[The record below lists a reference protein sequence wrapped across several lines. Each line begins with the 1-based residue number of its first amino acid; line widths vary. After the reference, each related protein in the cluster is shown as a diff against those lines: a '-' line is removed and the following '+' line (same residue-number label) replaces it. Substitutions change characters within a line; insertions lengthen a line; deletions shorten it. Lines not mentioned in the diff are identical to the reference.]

1 MSDAHTAIGW
11 IGIGRMGQA
20 MVERLLRAGQ
30 RVRVWN
36 RTRARAESLRDL
48 GADVADRLADLSA
61 CDTVFTTVAA
71 DADLL
76 EVTVGEDG
84 LLRQARAPRHLI
96 DASTVSAQTSQRLR
110 QAAAERGTVLL
121 AAPVSGNAK
130 VARAGRL
137 SVAVSGPADAYA
149 ATEPL
154 LRLIAGS
161 VTYVGEGEVA
171 RLVKLAHNV
180 LLGVVAQSLAEVTVL
195 AERGG
200 VSRATF
206 LEFLN
211 DSVLGSVFT
220 RYKSPA
226 LVHLDFTPTF
236 TTTLL
241 RKDFDIGLSAA
252 RELETPMPI
261 AAATYQAIQAAIGRG
276 HGEDDFAALLVEQ
289 ARNAGIELVPEDVKV
304 DDGLGGP

>member
-1 MSDAHTAIGW
+1 MSDAHTEIGW
-11 IGIGRMGQA
+11 IGIGRMGHA
-20 MVERLLRAGQ
+20 MAERLLRAGQ

-36 RTRARAESLRDL
+36 RTRAKAESLRSL
-48 GADVADRLADLSA
+48 GAEVAEELADLST
-61 CDTVFTTVAA
+61 CDTVFTTMAA
-71 DADLL
+71 DTDLL
-76 EVTVGEDG
+76 AVTVGERG
-84 LLRQARAPRHLI
+84 LLRQAAAPRYLV
-96 DASTVSAQTSQRLR
+96 DVSTVSAETSERIR
-110 QAAAERGTVLL
+110 RTARERGTFLL

-130 VARAGRL
+130 VVRAGRL
-137 SVAVSGPADAYA
+137 SFAVSGPPDAFA

-154 LRLIAGS
+154 LRMIAAS

-200 VSRATF
+200 VPRATF

-226 LVHLDFTPTF
+226 LVNLDFIPTF
-236 TTTLL
+236 TTALL
-241 RKDFDIGLSAA
+241 RKDLELGLAAA
-252 RELETPMPI
+252 RELGAPMPV
-261 AAATYQAIQAAIGRG
+261 AAVTHQAIQAAIGRG
-276 HGEDDFAALLVEQ
+276 HGEEDFAALLVEQ
-289 ARNAGIELVPEDVKV
+289 ARNAGVELVAEDVKV
-304 DDGLGGP
+304 DDGLGAH

>member
-1 MSDAHTAIGW
+1 MTDPYTGIGW
-11 IGIGRMGQA
+11 IGIGRMGHA
-20 MVERLLRAGQ
+20 MAERLLRAGHT
-30 RVRVWN
+30 VRVWN
-36 RTRARAESLRDL
+36 RTRAKAESLRAL
-48 GADVADRLADLSA
+48 GADVADHVADLST
-61 CDTVFTTVAA
+61 CDTVFTTMAA

-76 EVTVGEDG
+76 AVTLGEGG
-84 LLRQARAPRHLI
+84 LLRQASSPRYLV
-96 DASTVSAQTSQRLR
+96 DASTVSAETSERIR
-110 QAAAERGTVLL
+110 RAAHERGTHLL

-130 VARAGRL
+130 VVRAGRL
-137 SVAVSGPADAYA
+137 TFAVSGPPEAFA
-149 ATEPL
+149 AAEPL
-154 LRLIAGS
+154 LRTIGLSA
-161 VTYVGEGEVA
+161 TYVGDGEVA

-226 LVHLDFTPTF
+226 LVNLDFTPTF
-236 TTTLL
+236 TTALL
-241 RKDFDIGLSAA
+241 RKDVELGLAAA
-252 RELETPMPI
+252 RDVGNPMPI

-276 HGEDDFAALLVEQ
+276 HGNEDFASLLVEQ
-289 ARNAGIELVPEDVKV
+289 ARNAGVELVTEDVKV
-304 DDGLGGP
+304 DDGLGAP

>member
-1 MSDAHTAIGW
+1 MQIGW
-11 IGIGRMGQA
+11 CGIGRMGHA
-20 MVERLLRAGQ
+20 MAERLLRAGQ
-30 RVRVWN
+30 PVRVWN
-36 RTRARAESLRDL
+36 RTRAKAESLRPS
-48 GADVADRLADLSA
+48 GAEVADELAELST
-61 CDTVFTTVAA
+61 CDTVFTTMAA

-76 EVTVGEDG
+76 AVTVGDG
-84 LLRQARAPRHLI
+84 GFLRQTAAPRYLI
-96 DASTVSAQTSQRLR
+96 DASTVSAETSERIR
-110 QAAAERGTVLL
+110 RAALERGTLLL

-130 VARAGRL
+130 VVRAGRL
-137 SVAVSGPADAYA
+137 SFAVSGPPEAFA

-154 LRLIAGS
+154 LRLIGAS

-180 LLGVVAQSLAEVTVL
+180 LLAVVAQSLAEVTVL
-195 AERGG
+195 AEQGG
-200 VSRATF
+200 VARATF

-241 RKDFDIGLSAA
+241 RKDVELGLAAA
-252 RELETPMPI
+252 RDLGTAMPV
-261 AAATYQAIQAAIGRG
+261 AATTYQAIQAAIGRG
-276 HGEDDFAALLVEQ
+276 HGAEDFAALVVEQ
-289 ARNAGIELVPEDVKV
+289 ARAAGIELVAEDVKV
-304 DDGLGGP
+304 DDGLGAT